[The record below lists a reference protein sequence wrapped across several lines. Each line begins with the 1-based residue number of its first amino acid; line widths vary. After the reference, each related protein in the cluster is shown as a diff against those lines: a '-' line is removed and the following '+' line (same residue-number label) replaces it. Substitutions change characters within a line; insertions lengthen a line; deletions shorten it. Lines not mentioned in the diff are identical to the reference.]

1 MKFGLCTKLLLT
13 ILPAILVMEIC
24 VVIAYVNDR
33 RTDYVTANERHFEAV
48 AQGLLQSF
56 QVISGIDDVTEAALH
71 DSQATLTTLSHTFY
85 EKNSHAGILYIAIID
100 KKEVFLTHTDP
111 SRIETKLEDADFHL
125 PLGRRQTK
133 SFLQDGAYHVL
144 TPILGTDSEYLGV
157 VDIGYPKSL
166 VSGDMAPWWN
176 KALRTTLVFLAAAA
190 VVIFLTVHFVVARH
204 LAYLEDIGSRI
215 LQGNPIHTIKLANH
229 HDEIALLAQKFV
241 QISQYLHAVTKIAQD
256 VARGKLQHDIHKR
269 SKRDNL
275 GLALQDMLKYLQNVA
290 TFASRIAGGDLTE
303 EVPLRSDVDAF
314 GRAMRAMRMGL
325 QTLIQ
330 QIRDSAEQLADLGAN
345 ISSLSNQDMSIVSTG
360 QTTVETLVS
369 TITQMGRNSEEIAS
383 NMDVLSASVEE
394 TSASV
399 TEMANSISSIASNAT
414 ELEQQTE
421 VTIGALDK
429 ATSTLEGVSKK
440 AGASHTLSEET
451 IQDALEGQEA
461 VEQVTASM
469 DTIQQTNSR
478 AVETI
483 TRFAKQTA
491 DIDTILDVID
501 DITHQSGLLA
511 LNASII
517 AAQAGSH
524 GRGFAVIADEMRN
537 LADKVIAS
545 TKDIAAIVQTV
556 QKETNTVV
564 QEIHRGTADIDQGV
578 ERTQQARQML
588 EKIITSAR
596 RSSNVVTEI
605 VQALQGMQKT
615 TGEDMKVAM
624 ERVHTMT
631 ASITRATSEQKSSTL
646 QIHKAVDHIRD
657 MAVQTQ
663 SSTTQQ
669 LEGVQQMLEVAN
681 DVRALTEQNLQS
693 SQHIE
698 QTAGDLNAQAQLL
711 LHSVD
716 RFKLLSNVA
725 LAERRRTEA
734 IRQAEAAALAEQ

>member
-1 MKFGLCTKLLLT
+1 MKFGLRTKLLLT
-13 ILPAILVMEIC
+13 ILPAILIMEMF

-33 RTDYVTANERHFEAV
+33 RTDYVAANERHFEAV

-56 QVISGIDDVTEAALH
+56 QVISEIDDVTQAALH
-71 DSQATLTTLSHTFY
+71 DSQATLTTLSQTFY
-85 EKNSHAGILYIAIID
+85 ENNSQAGIQHIAIID
-100 KKEVFLTHTDP
+100 KEKKFLTHTDP
-111 SRIETKLEDADFHL
+111 SKIGTEVGDAGFHSQ
-125 PLGRRQTK
+125 LGWRQTK
-133 SFLQDGAYHVL
+133 SFLLDNVYHVL
-144 TPILGTDSEYLGV
+144 MPILSIDNDYLGV
-157 VDIGYPKSL
+157 IDVGYPKSL
-166 VSGDMAPWWN
+166 IDADMAPWWV
-176 KALRTTLVFLAAAA
+176 KSLRITLFFLAVAA
-190 VVIFLTVHFVVARH
+190 VVIFGAVHIVVTRH
-204 LAYLEDIGSRI
+204 LTYLEDIGSRI
-215 LQGNPIHTIKLANH
+215 LQGTPIHTIKLANR

-241 QISQYLHAVTKIAQD
+241 QISQYLHDVTEIAQD
-256 VARGKLQHDIHKR
+256 VATGKLQHDIHKR

-275 GLALQDMLKYLQNVA
+275 GLALQEMLKYLQNVA

-325 QTLIQ
+325 QRLIQ
-330 QIRDSAEQLADLGAN
+330 QIRDSAEQLADLGSS

-360 QTTVETLVS
+360 QTTVERLVS
-369 TITQMGRNSEEIAS
+369 TITQMGRSSEEIAS

-394 TSASV
+394 TSTSV
-399 TEMANSISSIASNAT
+399 TDMANSISSIASSAT

-421 VTIGALDK
+421 VTIGALAK
-429 ATSTLEGVSKK
+429 ATSTLEGVTQK

-451 IQDALEGQEA
+451 IQDALKGQEA

-469 DTIQQTNSR
+469 DTIQQTNSS

-483 TRFAKQTA
+483 TRFARQTA

-524 GRGFAVIADEMRN
+524 GRGFAIIADEMRG
-537 LADKVIAS
+537 LADKVSAS

-564 QEIHRGTADIDQGV
+564 QEIHRGTADIEQGV

-588 EKIITSAR
+588 EKIISSAQ
-596 RSSNVVTEI
+596 RSSGVVTEI

-631 ASITRATSEQKSSTL
+631 ASITRSTSDQKSSTL
-646 QIHKAVDHIRD
+646 QITKAVDHIRD
-657 MAVQTQ
+657 MAIQTQ

-669 LEGVQQMLEVAN
+669 LEGVQQVLEVAN
-681 DVRALTEQNLQS
+681 AVRALTEQNLQS

-698 QTAGDLNAQAQLL
+698 QTSGDMNAQAQLL

-734 IRQAEAAALAEQ
+734 IRQAETAELAEQ